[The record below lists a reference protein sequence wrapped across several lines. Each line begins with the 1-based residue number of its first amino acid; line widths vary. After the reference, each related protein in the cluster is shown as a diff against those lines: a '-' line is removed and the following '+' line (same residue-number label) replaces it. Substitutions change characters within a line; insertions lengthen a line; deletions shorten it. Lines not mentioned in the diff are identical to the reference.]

1 MTMARPWILGVDG
14 DRWRFGK
21 ISRKPAD
28 RLVLS
33 VCPAFYDTKEQVAAR
48 RKILQL
54 GVNVWKIQIRTI
66 ALVIDLRAL

>member
-33 VCPAFYDTKEQVAAR
+33 VCPAFYDTKGQVAAR

>member
-14 DRWRFGK
+14 DKWRFGK

-28 RLVLS
+28 RLILS
-33 VCPAFYDTKEQVAAR
+33 VCPAFYDTQGQVAAR

-54 GVNVWKIQIRTI
+54 GVNVWKI
-66 ALVIDLRAL
+66 